1 MEKPEDGERLIGVT
15 QIWERLF
22 LGSLY
27 DAERLCRANPHAIGA
42 VLSLSATLPCNTRR
56 EINYI
61 HLHVEDAHAIPVDQ
75 FTAVMSAIAENIRTG
90 KASAADIQ
98 EENEKV
104 AARYEKTRQGVQ
116 LVQRRA
122 DYKNAVAKAYADSR
136 IMTDGKL
143 NHARSNAEYAR
154 LMEIV
159 NPKFADVKD

>member
-75 FTAVMSAIAENIRTG
+75 FTAVMSAIAENIRCG
-90 KASAADIQ
+90 RLLIHCGSGISRAPVIVSAYLHVVGYKQFDAALLEIAGLRPIIAPSAILLAS
-98 EENEKV
+98 
-104 AARYEKTRQGVQ
+104 
-116 LVQRRA
+116 
-122 DYKNAVAKAYADSR
+122 
-136 IMTDGKL
+136 
-143 NHARSNAEYAR
+143 
-154 LMEIV
+154 
-159 NPKFADVKD
+159 VKEHLR

>member
-1 MEKPEDGERLIGVT
+1 L
-15 QIWERLF
+15 LF
-22 LGSLY
+22 
-27 DAERLCRANPHAIGA
+27 A
-42 VLSLSATLPCNTRR
+42 VGIAAT
-56 EINYI
+56 
-61 HLHVEDAHAIPVDQ
+61 
-75 FTAVMSAIAENIRTG
+75 TG

-136 IMTDGKL
+136 IMTGGKL

-159 NPKFADVKD
+159 IPKFADVKD